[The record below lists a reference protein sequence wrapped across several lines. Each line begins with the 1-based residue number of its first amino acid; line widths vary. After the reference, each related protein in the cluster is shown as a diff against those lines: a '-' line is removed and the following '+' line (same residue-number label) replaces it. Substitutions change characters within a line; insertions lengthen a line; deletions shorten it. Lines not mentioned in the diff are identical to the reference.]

1 MRSSYQFDR
10 CGGGKGLFAVVHV
23 RGRYH
28 RPHLTPLKKFHKVV
42 TALVGPPAGDP
53 PRLMSFGPQLA
64 SDNFRLAPPTLGI
77 ASSPRRR
84 PQSASPRLPTGRT
97 SPCNLA
103 ETWHQPFATWEQQAQ
118 RSTQRAT
125 RPQSARP
132 QSARPRSACSPQ
144 AQGQPTYNKPR
155 PRPPTAFACD
165 DRGHVFAGSRKSPQ
179 EPGSPRTISRPNTAR
194 SVFSPRDTYPWR
206 TSLPLPSSLDWGEST
221 PRGMRFESA
230 RRATLESAY
239 GVSRWP
245 DAAHFATGYKQNP
258 GTTAGCQQA
267 AGRPSSAAHRNL
279 AAMIR
284 PACVARCISAR

>member
-1 MRSSYQFDR
+1 MR
-10 CGGGKGLFAVVHV
+10 H
-23 RGRYH
+23 
-28 RPHLTPLKKFHKVV
+28 
-42 TALVGPPAGDP
+42 GPWRRLGATGPAID
-53 PRLMSFGPQLA
+53 
-64 SDNFRLAPPTLGI
+64 
-77 ASSPRRR
+77 
-84 PQSASPRLPTGRT
+84 
-97 SPCNLA
+97 A
-103 ETWHQPFATWEQQAQ
+103 E
-118 RSTQRAT
+118 SK